1 MTNKATRKVYR
12 LCSLSEWE
20 MSQFTGALPINDD
33 DIRDVFFH
41 LSFEDQTKK
50 IATKYYSQVPDLYI
64 LTILI
69 DDISDILR
77 VEANKDGELFPH
89 AYGPMLRSK
98 VLFAKPAP
106 SKDGVYHFPKELF
119 Q

>member
-20 MSQFTGALPINDD
+20 MSQFTGVLPINDD
-33 DIRDVFFH
+33 DIRDGFFH

-50 IATKYYSQVPDLYI
+50 IATKYYSQVSDLYI

-89 AYGPMLRSK
+89 AYGPMPRSK